1 MDVLKF
7 PESVKN
13 YLKDSPNVLDNFFVI
28 TSNDDLDVIIP
39 RIYGYAITE
48 NEIAINLK
56 NYNKEIAVDSPGC
69 YVQIKTDKNKIE
81 IQQDYFGCFGL
92 YLYQS
97 GDFFAISNS
106 FLFLI
111 TKLKNL
117 EVNINKDFL
126 AAFAN
131 ETTAILSGYET
142 LLSEVKIL
150 PRNSYFVID
159 KNTKSFNIQI
169 FHNTETN
176 VPINSREGIELLDK
190 WHNKWNNI
198 INSLLK
204 AGEYVSCD
212 ISGGKDS
219 RAAFSCLFKD
229 NLDLDSIQFNSSKG
243 DVHTLSEDYQI
254 ATQISKIKKIE
265 LNKISSKSRRIRIS
279 STQSL
284 INSLLAKGGFHKE
297 LMCQSFYE
305 NKPRFNINGM
315 VADLRDFWAI
325 PVSEFIDDV
334 SNRTKFNTIN
344 SRESTEKILRNTI
357 DTIESLSPKEWFEL
371 EHTAKDYFYRNV
383 RMRHQYG
390 RVSVEFFLS
399 NIVSL
404 SPLLDPILYKLDQK
418 ISSQTDYDL
427 IYAVIYDRYLEDLEN
442 VPFDSNREVISAT
455 RNESKKIN
463 QSFPFKKSKK
473 KIQYSVLKSV
483 SIVSKEST
491 DVNTPLDSLIEIF
504 KSEPCKELTNTV
516 LGDEAYKH
524 ALKYLEHHKYHSY
537 VFAAGLVEIYSIL
550 YILMFN
556 NLIKM
561 AKFKDANGKSFLYH
575 NNGILSE
582 IFKIL
587 ESIRIDIKNIAS
599 NTNSV
604 SILRSNDSNVYI
616 ETPIPLKSK
625 FGNSKIIQS
634 RNKNLILD
642 FSSDQDGEIE
652 IRIASPYINIDN
664 QILPI
669 KTDINY
675 FRLFNVSN
683 NQLIINIDEQL
694 TVTQRKPKILKIKY
708 KKGDKLRLET
718 AWFPFIYSQNE
729 VADLISKMYQQNI
742 KQYLFWNVSK

>member
-28 TSNDDLDVIIP
+28 TSNDDLDAIIP

-243 DVHTLSEDYQI
+243 NVHTLSEDYQI

-279 STQSL
+279 PTQSL

-418 ISSQTDYDL
+418 ISSETDYDL

-463 QSFPFKKSKK
+463 QSFPFKKIEK

-483 SIVSKEST
+483 SIVSQEST

-561 AKFKDANGKSFLYH
+561 ANFKDANGKSFLYH

-587 ESIRIDIKNIAS
+587 ESLRIDIKNIAS

-616 ETPIPLKSK
+616 ETPTPLKSK

>member
-212 ISGGKDS
+212 ISGGKYS

-463 QSFPFKKSKK
+463 QSFPFKKIEK

-694 TVTQRKPKILKIKY
+694 TVTQRKLKILKIKY

>member
-463 QSFPFKKSKK
+463 QSFPFKKIEK

-694 TVTQRKPKILKIKY
+694 TVTQRKLKILKIKY

>member
-463 QSFPFKKSKK
+463 QSFPFKKIEK

-616 ETPIPLKSK
+616 ETPIPPKSK

>member
-254 ATQISKIKKIE
+254 ATQISKIKKIG

-315 VADLRDFWAI
+315 VADLRDFWAV

-463 QSFPFKKSKK
+463 QSFPFKKIEK

-483 SIVSKEST
+483 SIVSQEST

-561 AKFKDANGKSFLYH
+561 ANFKDANGKSFLYH

-616 ETPIPLKSK
+616 ETPTPLKSK

-652 IRIASPYINIDN
+652 IKIASPYINIDN

>member
-463 QSFPFKKSKK
+463 QSFPFKKIEK

>member
-243 DVHTLSEDYQI
+243 NVHTLSEDYQI

-463 QSFPFKKSKK
+463 QSFPFKKIEK

-483 SIVSKEST
+483 SIVSQEST

-561 AKFKDANGKSFLYH
+561 ANFKDANGKSFLYH

-587 ESIRIDIKNIAS
+587 ESLRIDIKNIAS

-616 ETPIPLKSK
+616 ETPTPLKSK

>member
-1 MDVLKF
+1 MEVINF

-13 YLKDSPNVLDNFFVI
+13 YLKNSHNVLDNFFVI
-28 TSNDDLDVIIP
+28 TSDDDLDLIVP
-39 RIYGYAITE
+39 KIYGYAITE
-48 NEIAINLK
+48 NEIVINLK
-56 NYNKEIAVDSPGC
+56 NYNKEIALDSPGC
-69 YVQIKTDKNKIE
+69 YIQIITNKNEIKIK
-81 IQQDYFGCFGL
+81 QDYFGCYGL

-111 TKLKNL
+111 SKLKNL
-117 EVNINKDFL
+117 NVNINRDFL

-142 LLSEVKIL
+142 LISEVKIL
-150 PRNSYFVID
+150 PRNSYFVIN
-159 KNTKSFNIQI
+159 KKTKSFNIHI

-176 VPINSREGIELLDK
+176 VPINSKEGIELLDK
-190 WHNKWNNI
+190 WHNKWNNVI
-198 INSLLK
+198 DSLLK

-229 NLDLDSIQFNSSKG
+229 NLDLAAIQFNSSKG

-254 ATQISKIKKIE
+254 ATQISKIKEIE
-265 LNKISSKSRRIRIS
+265 LNRISSKSRRVRLSPI
-279 STQSL
+279 QSL

-325 PVSEFIDDV
+325 PVSDFVDDV
-334 SNRTKFNTIN
+334 SDRIKFNTIN
-344 SRESTEKILRNTI
+344 SRKSTKTILQNTI
-357 DTIESLSPKEWFEL
+357 DTIESLSPKEWFVS

-404 SPLLDPILYKLDQK
+404 SPLLDPILYKLNQK
-418 ISSQTDYDL
+418 ISSETDYDL
-427 IYAVIYDRYLEDLEN
+427 IYAVIYDRYLKDLEN
-442 VPFDSNREVISAT
+442 VPFDSNREVISST
-455 RNESKKIN
+455 RKESQKIN
-463 QSFPFKKSKK
+463 LAFPYKKSEK
-473 KIQYSVLKSV
+473 KIQYSVLKSL
-483 SIVSKEST
+483 SNFSQEPIEN
-491 DVNTPLDSLIEIF
+491 NTPLEALIEIF
-504 KSEPCKELTNTV
+504 KSEACKELTNIV

-524 ALKYLEHHKYHSY
+524 ALKYLEQHRYHSY
-537 VFAAGLVEIYSIL
+537 VYAAGLVEVYSIL
-550 YILMFN
+550 NILTSN
-556 NLIKM
+556 NLMTM
-561 AKFKDANGKSFLYH
+561 ANFKDPNGKSYLYY

-587 ESIRIDIKNIAS
+587 ESVRIDIKNITS

-604 SILRSNDSNVYI
+604 SILRSNDSNMYV
-616 ETPIPLKSK
+616 ETPTPLKPK

-634 RNKNLILD
+634 RNKHLSLD

-675 FRLFNVSN
+675 FRVFNVSN
-683 NQLIINIDEQL
+683 NRLIINIEEQF
-694 TVTQRKPKILKIKY
+694 TVTQKQPKILKLKY
-708 KKGDKLRLET
+708 KKGEKLRLET
-718 AWFPFIYSQNE
+718 AWFPFIYSKIE

>member
-463 QSFPFKKSKK
+463 QSFPFKKIEK

-718 AWFPFIYSQNE
+718 AWFPFIYSQND

>member
-463 QSFPFKKSKK
+463 QSFPFKKIEK

-694 TVTQRKPKILKIKY
+694 TVTQRKQKILKIKY

>member
-13 YLKDSPNVLDNFFVI
+13 YLKDNPNVLDNFFVI

-463 QSFPFKKSKK
+463 QSFPFKKIEK

-483 SIVSKEST
+483 SIVSKYST